1 MKSLVLAAALVTL
14 ASTSQ
19 ASAARE
25 PQARSEHTVAVMADA
40 SRLSTASL
48 PGAREAGA
56 WTDAGHTAVNPDFDA
71 LSAAVEPGQW
81 LLVLG
86 VAGFVAFRPVSR
98 WLRRQEQQRRASA
111 LSSTLPRR

>member
-1 MKSLVLAAALVTL
+1 MKSLFLAAALVAL
-14 ASTSQ
+14 AATAQ

-25 PQARSEHTVAVMADA
+25 PQPRAEHTVAMMADA
-40 SRLSTASL
+40 GRMSATNL

-56 WTDAGHTAVNPDFDA
+56 WTDGGHTAVNPDFDA

>member
-1 MKSLVLAAALVTL
+1 MKSLFLAAALVAL

-25 PQARSEHTVAVMADA
+25 PQARGEHTVAVMADA
-40 SRLSTASL
+40 GRLSAAGLTGTRDAAAWEGSGHAS
-48 PGAREAGA
+48 ANA
-56 WTDAGHTAVNPDFDA
+56 DFDT

-81 LLVLG
+81 LLALG
-86 VAGFVAFRPVSR
+86 LAGLAAYRPVSR

>member
-1 MKSLVLAAALVTL
+1 MKSLFLAAALVALT
-14 ASTSQ
+14 ATSQ

-25 PQARSEHTVAVMADA
+25 PQARAEHTVAVMADA
-40 SRLSTASL
+40 GRLSSASL
-48 PGAREAGA
+48 TGAHDADP
-56 WTDAGHTAVNPDFDA
+56 WTDTRHDAATADFDA

-86 VAGFVAFRPVSR
+86 VAGMLAFRPLSR